1 MDENKQEDAVNREEI
16 SLEELFTQL
25 DAILA
30 QMDDPGISLENSI
43 SLYEQGVQKVKQ
55 CYEKL
60 DLVEKKMK
68 MIAQD
73 GSEVT
78 VDD

>member
-1 MDENKQEDAVNREEI
+1 MEENKHPASEEQDET
-16 SLEELFTQL
+16 SLEELFAQL
-25 DAILA
+25 DGILEK
-30 QMDDPGISLENSI
+30 MDDPGISLENSI
-43 SLYEQGVQKVKQ
+43 SLYEQGVKKVKQ

-73 GSEVT
+73 GSEVPAEE
-78 VDD
+78 